1 MPSMPSK
8 DETIHI
14 VGLGART
21 PVGLS
26 APMSAAS
33 VRAGISRIG
42 EHPYMIDRTGEA
54 MVVARASYVPDEA
67 SGVQRYVE
75 LAAPA
80 VQEAF
85 LPLQNTT
92 VQLEPMPIIV
102 GLPAQRPGLP
112 ANLVERVA
120 NHFKNMVHGVL
131 RFSEVKT
138 ISCGHSAG
146 LMAMQEGSQKIRE
159 GRAEFCL
166 AGGIE
171 SYLEPETLEWLDEQ
185 EQLHSEKNKWGFI
198 PGEAAGFCLLASARA
213 LEKYRLRTLG
223 RILAVA
229 TAREANLIKTDSV
242 CTGEGLTKAF
252 RAALRSLP
260 PQQKV
265 DHVICDLNGE
275 RYRADE
281 YGFTVARTSE
291 HFVDATDF
299 LAPADCWGDVGAASG
314 PLFVNLAIA
323 AGLREY
329 AKGPLFLIWTSSE
342 GGERSAA
349 LLHVSRQD
357 RN

>member
-1 MPSMPSK
+1 MPSMPIK

-21 PVGLS
+21 AVGLS

-33 VRAGISRIG
+33 VRAGLSRIG
-42 EHPYMIDRTGEA
+42 EHPYMIDRAGEA
-54 MVVARASYVPDEA
+54 MVVARATYLSAEVG
-67 SGVQRYVE
+67 GVERFVA
-75 LAAPA
+75 LAEPA
-80 VQEAF
+80 VQEA
-85 LPLQNTT
+85 LAPLQNVNTR
-92 VQLEPMPIIV
+92 VEPMPFIV

-112 ANLVERVA
+112 TNLAERVT
-120 NHFKNMVHGVL
+120 NHLKNTAHGTL
-131 RFSEVKT
+131 RFSEAQT
-138 ISCGHSAG
+138 FLCGHSAG
-146 LMAMQEGSQKIRE
+146 LMAIQEGAQRIGE

-166 AGGIE
+166 VGGIE
-171 SYLEPETLEWLDEQ
+171 SYLESETLEWLDEH

-223 RILAVA
+223 RILAAA
-229 TAREANLIKTDSV
+229 TARETNLIKTDSV

-252 RAALRSLP
+252 RDALRSLP
-260 PQQKV
+260 SQQRV
-265 DHVICDLNGE
+265 DHVICDMNGE

-314 PLFVNLAIA
+314 PLFINLAIA
-323 AGLREY
+323 ASLRGY
-329 AKGPLFLIWTSSE
+329 AKGPFFLTWTSSE
-342 GGERSAA
+342 SGERSAT
-349 LLHVSRQD
+349 LLHMFRQD

>member
-8 DETIHI
+8 DETIHVI
-14 VGLGART
+14 GLGART
-21 PVGLS
+21 AVGLS

-42 EHPYMIDRTGEA
+42 EHPYMIDRFGEA
-54 MVVARASYVPDEA
+54 MVVARASYLSNEL
-67 SGVQRYVE
+67 SGVERFIE

-80 VQEAF
+80 VLEA
-85 LPLQNTT
+85 LTLLQSTT
-92 VQLEPMPIIV
+92 VRVEPMPLIL

-112 ANLVERVA
+112 ANLAEGIV
-120 NHFKNMVHGVL
+120 NHFKNTTHGAL
-131 RFSEVKT
+131 RFSEAQT
-138 ISCGHSAG
+138 FSCGHSAG
-146 LMAMQEGSQKIRE
+146 LIAIQAGSQKIRE

-171 SYLEPETLEWLDEQ
+171 SYLEPETLEWLDEE
-185 EQLHSEKNKWGFI
+185 EQLHSEKIKWGFI
-198 PGEAAGFCLLASARA
+198 PGEAAGFCLLASARV
-213 LEKYRLRTLG
+213 LEKYRLHTLG
-223 RILAVA
+223 RILAA
-229 TAREANLIKTDSV
+229 TTARETNLIKTDSV

-252 RAALRSLP
+252 RAVLRSLP
-260 PQQKV
+260 SNEKV
-265 DHVICDLNGE
+265 AHVICDLNGE

-314 PLFVNLAIA
+314 PLFINLAIA
-323 AGLREY
+323 AGLRAY
-329 AKGPLFLIWTSSE
+329 AKGPLSLIWTSSE
-342 GGERSAA
+342 SGERGAA
-349 LLHVSRQD
+349 LLHVSRQN